1 MKSNKIP
8 FPGRS
13 STRISGKS
21 NEAYS
26 TINREVINNN
36 NTSISF
42 QGNKISAQSMKKSD
56 FQRSATPK
64 NQSEQI
70 STYTNYSSHP
80 PHKIYYHKVH
90 NNYKTQTQNIQDYRE
105 TTQSFEKLGTKISSS
120 SPQVFEQDINK
131 VRRAVNQPNE
141 QLATKKDIESLE
153 HRINQTIN
161 KMNGNIFEIAK
172 EIGTQIGI
180 KIGTQMGQM
189 SKEIGIQM
197 GQMSKE
203 IGTQMSKEIGTQ
215 MGQMSKEIGIQM
227 GQMSKEIGTQMS
239 KEIGTQMGQ
248 MSKEIGIQMGQMSK
262 EIVNQMGQ
270 IGKGISEEIGKVI
283 SNKFTVISQNLSDIS
298 KKIDSNSSNGSLGRS
313 KNNNGN
319 TSIHS
324 FAKDSLENDS
334 SGSHY
339 NYKKRNY

>member
-161 KMNGNIFEIAK
+161 QMNGNIIEIAK
-172 EIGTQIGI
+172 EIGTKIGI
-180 KIGTQMGQM
+180 
-189 SKEIGIQM
+189 
-197 GQMSKE
+197 E

-215 MGQMSKEIGIQM
+215 MGK
-227 GQMSKEIGTQMS
+227 
-239 KEIGTQMGQ
+239 
-248 MSKEIGIQMGQMSK
+248 MSK
-262 EIVNQMGQ
+262 EIVTQMGQ
-270 IGKGISEEIGKVI
+270 IGKEISEEIGKVI